1 MDPILENLTAPQ
13 LEAVTHRDGPMIV
26 IAGAGSGKTR
36 VVTRRIA
43 WLISQGVWP
52 NQILAMTFTNKAAR
66 EMRERVEAL
75 VGQAPRNIGTFHGC
89 CARFLRRD
97 IDHLDCGRNHN
108 FTIYDDEEQKT
119 ILKQC
124 IKSAGRIPRAITPN
138 LMATAISNSKNG
150 RKTLAAALPDEDL
163 RDLLPVMEQIASDYE
178 KRLQECNA
186 VDFDDLLLLM
196 VRLLEEVPGMA
207 DIYHNRFRYLLVD
220 EYQDTN
226 HLQYELIMRL
236 ANEEQNVHVTGDPD
250 QSIYSWRGA
259 DYHNI
264 MSFTQDFPNAR
275 LVKLEQN
282 YRSTPT
288 ILNAANSVIE
298 NNSRRIPKELFT
310 ENKDGRLLTD
320 VLTNSDRNEAEWIC
334 RKIRRLHLNG
344 HAWREF
350 AIFYRTNAQSRVLE
364 EAFVK
369 AGVPYQLLGGIR
381 FYERKE
387 IKDFLALLRIKVNP
401 SDAVA
406 FERVFENF
414 PICDGLGPKALA
426 ELQAQAALA
435 HIPLMQYA
443 ASETFR
449 SSLKGRSRKN
459 DLLRKFSK
467 WLEALQEVPSAP
479 VATAVLTMEQL
490 TDFTK
495 LLEVQ
500 HGKENLEERRENV
513 QSFLERAQNFTN
525 ENPEAD
531 LAAFLEDVALV
542 ADVDSHDAQADGVVL
557 MTLHSSKGLEFPYVF
572 IAGVEEGILPH
583 SRSTMRFG
591 NFDEDLDE
599 LEEERRLFYVGIT
612 RARRAVYLSHVSM
625 RYQYGSYK
633 PSNPSRFLEE
643 IPSVLVRRFFYLN
656 GEEIPRR

>member
-1 MDPILENLTAPQ
+1 
-13 LEAVTHRDGPMIV
+13 
-26 IAGAGSGKTR
+26 
-36 VVTRRIA
+36 
-43 WLISQGVWP
+43 
-52 NQILAMTFTNKAAR
+52 
-66 EMRERVEAL
+66 RVEAL
-75 VGQAPRNIGTFHGC
+75 VGQAPRSIGTFHGC

-97 IDHLDCGRNHN
+97 IDKLDCGRNHD
-108 FTIYDDEEQKT
+108 FTIYDDDEQKT

-124 IKSAGRIPRAITPN
+124 IKAAGKIPRGITPS
-138 LMATAISNSKNG
+138 LLSTAISNSKNG
-150 RKTLAAALPDEDL
+150 RKSIAASLQDDEYL
-163 RDLLPVMEQIASDYE
+163 DLLPVIEKIADDYE

-186 VDFDDLLLLM
+186 VDFDDLLLLT

-226 HLQYELIMRL
+226 HLQYQLIMRL

-310 ENKDGRLLTD
+310 ENADGRLITE
-320 VLTNSDRNEAEWIC
+320 VLTHTDRHEAEWVV
-334 RKIRRLHLNG
+334 RKVRRLHQNG
-344 HAWREF
+344 HAWRSC
-350 AIFYRTNAQSRVLE
+350 AVFYRTNAQSRVLE

-369 AGVPYQLLGGIR
+369 AGIPYQLLGGIR

-406 FERVFENF
+406 FERIFANF
-414 PICDGLGPKALA
+414 PICEGLGGKALA
-426 ELQAQAALA
+426 ELQTAAALA
-435 HIPLMQYA
+435 HCPVVTYT
-443 ASETFR
+443 ASENYRT
-449 SSLKGRSRKN
+449 SLKGRSQKN
-459 DLLRKFSK
+459 ARLRKLSL
-467 WLEALQEVPSAP
+467 WLQGILEAPGSP
-479 VATAVLTMEQL
+479 VATAVQEIERL
-490 TDFTK
+490 TDFTRQ
-495 LLEVQ
+495 LELQ
-500 HGKENLEERRENV
+500 HGQDNLLERRENV

-525 ENPEAD
+525 DNPEAD

-542 ADVDSHDAQADGVVL
+542 ADVDSHDASADGVVL

-583 SRSTMRFG
+583 AKATARQG
-591 NFDEDLDE
+591 GFDEDPDQ

-612 RARRAVYLSHVSM
+612 RAERAVYLSHVSL
-625 RYQYGSYK
+625 RFNYGGYT
-633 PSNPSRFLEE
+633 PSSPSRFLGE
-643 IPSVLVRRFFYLN
+643 IPLSLVRRFLYRN
-656 GEEIPRR
+656 GEEIPLR

>member
-1 MDPILENLTAPQ
+1 ML
-13 LEAVTHRDGPMIV
+13 V

-52 NQILAMTFTNKAAR
+52 SQILAMTFTNKAAR
-66 EMRERVEAL
+66 EMRERVEVL
-75 VGQAPRNIGTFHGC
+75 VGQAPRSIGTFHGC

-97 IDHLDCGRNHN
+97 IDRLECGRDHN

-124 IKSAGRIPRAITPN
+124 IKAAGKSPRAITPS
-138 LMATAISNSKNG
+138 LMAAAISNSKNG

-163 RDLLPVMEQIASDYE
+163 QDLLPIVEQIAAGYE

-236 ANEEQNVHVTGDPD
+236 ANAEQNVHVTGDPD

-259 DYHNI
+259 DYRNI
-264 MSFTQDFPNAR
+264 MSFTQDFPNAK

-320 VLTNSDRNEAEWIC
+320 ILTNTDRQEAEWIC
-334 RKIRRLHLNG
+334 RKVRRLHLNG

-364 EAFVK
+364 ETFVK

-406 FERVFENF
+406 FERVFGNF
-414 PICDGLGPKALA
+414 PVCEGLGGKALA
-426 ELQAQAALA
+426 ELQAQAAQE
-435 HIPLMQYA
+435 HCPLGHFI
-443 ASETFR
+443 ASEAFR
-449 SSLKGRSRKN
+449 DSLKGRSRKN
-459 DLLRKFSK
+459 DRLKKLSS
-467 WLEALQEVPSAP
+467 WMQTLLEAPSTP
-479 VATAVLTMEQL
+479 VATAVLAIEQFC
-490 TDFTK
+490 DFIR

-500 HGKENLEERRENV
+500 HGKDNLEERRENV

-525 ENPEAD
+525 DNPEAD

-542 ADVDSHDAQADGVVL
+542 ADVDNHDPQADGVVL

-572 IAGVEEGILPH
+572 IAGVEEGVLPH
-583 SRSTMRFG
+583 SRATMATG
-591 NFDEDLDE
+591 GLEEDTDQ

-612 RARRAVYLSHVSM
+612 RARRTVYLSHVAM

-633 PSNPSRFLEE
+633 PSAPSRFLAE
-643 IPSVLVRRFFYLN
+643 IPSALMRRFLYLN

>member
-1 MDPILENLTAPQ
+1 ML
-13 LEAVTHRDGPMIV
+13 V

-52 NQILAMTFTNKAAR
+52 SQILAMTFTNKAAR

-75 VGQAPRNIGTFHGC
+75 VGQAPRSIGTFHGC

-97 IDHLDCGRNHN
+97 IDKLDCGRNHD
-108 FTIYDDEEQKT
+108 FTIYDDDEQKT
-119 ILKQC
+119 LLKQC
-124 IKSAGRIPRAITPN
+124 IKAAGNIPRGLTPS
-138 LMATAISNSKNG
+138 LLATAISNSKNG
-150 RKTLAAALPDEDL
+150 RKTLAAALPDTEYA
-163 RDLLPVMEQIASDYE
+163 DLLPVMEKIAADYE

-186 VDFDDLLLLM
+186 VDFDDLLLLT

-226 HLQYELIMRL
+226 HLQYQLIMRL
-236 ANEEQNVHVTGDPD
+236 ANEERNVHVTGDPD

-264 MSFTQDFPNAR
+264 LSFTKDFPDAR

-298 NNSRRIPKELFT
+298 NNTNRIPKELFT
-310 ENKDGRLLTD
+310 ENADGHLITDLLTQG
-320 VLTNSDRNEAEWIC
+320 DRQEAEWIV
-334 RKIRRLHLNG
+334 RKIQKLHQSG
-344 HAWREF
+344 HAWREC
-350 AIFYRTNAQSRVLE
+350 AVFYRTNAQSRVLE
-364 EAFVK
+364 ENFVK
-369 AGVPYQLLGGIR
+369 AGIPYQLLGGIR

-406 FERVFENF
+406 FERVFENL
-414 PICDGLGPKALA
+414 PVCDGLGGKTLA
-426 ELQAQAALA
+426 DLQAAAA
-435 HIPLMQYA
+435 RARQPLVTFV
-443 ASETFR
+443 ASEEFR
-449 SSLKGRSRKN
+449 STLKGKSQKN
-459 DLLRKFSK
+459 LRLHRLAN
-467 WLEALQEVPSAP
+467 WLQRILEAPNAP
-479 VATAVLTMEQL
+479 VATAVQEIERIA
-490 TDFTK
+490 DFVDK
-495 LLEVQ
+495 LELQ
-500 HGKENLEERRENV
+500 HGKDNLDERRENV
-513 QSFLERAQNFTN
+513 QSFLDRAQNFTS

-542 ADVDSHDAQADGVVL
+542 ADVDSHDPKADGVVL

-572 IAGVEEGILPH
+572 IAGVEEGCLPH
-583 SRSTMRFG
+583 ARATARNDSG
-591 NFDEDLDE
+591 EEDPDQ

-612 RARRAVYLSHVSM
+612 RARRAVYLSHVM
-625 RYQYGSYK
+625 LRFQYGSYR
-633 PSNPSRFLEE
+633 PADPSRFLAE
-643 IPSVLVRRFFYLN
+643 IPPALVRHFAYRN
-656 GEEIPRR
+656 GDEIPLRPR

>member
-1 MDPILENLTAPQ
+1 MDSILENLTVPQ

-52 NQILAMTFTNKAAR
+52 SQILAMTFTNKAAR

-75 VGQAPRNIGTFHGC
+75 VGQAPRSIGTFHGC

-97 IDHLDCGRNHN
+97 IDKLDCGRNHD

-119 ILKQC
+119 LLKQC
-124 IKSAGRIPRAITPN
+124 IKAAGKIPRGLTPS
-138 LMATAISNSKNG
+138 LLSTAISNSKNG
-150 RKTLAAALPDEDL
+150 RKSLAAALQDDDYL
-163 RDLLPVMEQIASDYE
+163 DLLPVIEKIAEDYE

-186 VDFDDLLLLM
+186 VDFDDLLLLT

-226 HLQYELIMRL
+226 HLQYQLIMRL

-264 MSFTQDFPNAR
+264 MSFTQDFPNAK

-310 ENKDGRLLTD
+310 ENADGRLITELLAHTD
-320 VLTNSDRNEAEWIC
+320 RHEAEWIV
-334 RKIRRLHLNG
+334 RKTRRLRQNG
-344 HAWREF
+344 HSWRDC
-350 AIFYRTNAQSRVLE
+350 AVFYRTNAQSRVLE

-369 AGVPYQLLGGIR
+369 AGIPYQLLGGLR

-406 FERVFENF
+406 FERVFANF
-414 PICDGLGPKALA
+414 PICEGLGGKALA
-426 ELQAQAALA
+426 ELQNAAALA
-435 HIPLMQYA
+435 HQPVVTYA
-443 ASETFR
+443 ASEAYR
-449 SSLKGRSRKN
+449 AGLKGRSQKTERLRRLSN
-459 DLLRKFSK
+459 WLRQLL
-467 WLEALQEVPSAP
+467 ETPATP
-479 VATAVLTMEQL
+479 VATAVQEIERF
-490 TDFTK
+490 TDFMRQ
-495 LLEVQ
+495 LELQ
-500 HGKENLEERRENV
+500 HGQDNLLERRENV

-525 ENPEAD
+525 DNPEAD

-542 ADVDSHDAQADGVVL
+542 ADVDSHDPQADGVVL

-572 IAGVEEGILPH
+572 IAGVEEGVLPH
-583 SRSTMRFG
+583 ARATARPG
-591 NFDEDLDE
+591 VLDEDLDQ

-612 RARRAVYLSHVSM
+612 RARRAVYLSHVAL
-625 RYQYGSYK
+625 RFQYGGYK
-633 PSNPSRFLEE
+633 PSSPSRFLEE
-643 IPSVLVRRFFYLN
+643 IPPGLVRRFLYRN
-656 GEEIPRR
+656 GDEIPMR